1 VSDEHLEVVRRL
13 AEAIN
18 TGDVP
23 PEILTDDFEL
33 KNATTAV
40 TDATYH
46 GYEGALQWR
55 QDFFDVVD
63 DAHYEITEVLAA
75 QDDYVVIA
83 NHLAGRGSSSGVPV
97 DLRWASVFWFR
108 EGKIARCAG
117 FNSRRDA
124 LEAVGLSR

>member
-1 VSDEHLEVVRRL
+1 VSEEHVEIVRRL
-13 AEAIN
+13 AESID

-23 PEILTDDFEL
+23 REIVTEDFEL

-63 DAHYEITEVLAA
+63 DAHYEIDEVLAA
-75 QDDYVVIA
+75 RDDYVVIT
-83 NHLAGRGSSSGVPV
+83 NHLAGRGSLSGAPV
-97 DLRWASVFWFR
+97 DLRWVSVFWFR

-117 FNSRRDA
+117 FNSRRAA
-124 LEAVGLSR
+124 LEAVGLPG

>member
-1 VSDEHLEVVRRL
+1 VSDEHVEIVRRL
-13 AEAIN
+13 AESIN

-63 DAHYEITEVLAA
+63 DPHFEIIEVLAA
-75 QDDYVVIA
+75 ADDYVVIS
-83 NHLAGRGSSSGVPV
+83 NHLSGRGTSSGVPV

-108 EGKIARCAG
+108 EGKIARCVG
-117 FNSRRDA
+117 FNSRRGA
-124 LEAVGLSR
+124 LAAVGLSR